1 MRIWSRSTV
10 SRSCCRKR
18 CVKSTLGQWRGQSI
32 VFRSRKPLRLNLALQ
47 GGGAH
52 GAFTWGVL
60 DGLLEDDRLEFACVS
75 GTSAGAVNAAALAS
89 GLADAQDGRAAA
101 RSTLRAVWEGVE
113 KARVPDLMWLNP
125 LLAGSMASMAQRMS
139 PYEFN
144 PLGFDPLRRL
154 LNSAISF
161 SAIRASSNLELLIA
175 ATDVSTGRARLFRR
189 PEITVDTILAS
200 ACLPAVHHAVEID
213 GQAYW
218 DGGFSANPDLIT
230 LASTSPVEDTLI
242 IVLNQTVRPKLAKTA
257 PEIAATASEI
267 TFNQPFLRD
276 VEMIAAARETEVGWL
291 APRHGRIAK
300 LRRHRFHVI
309 EAGRHTANL
318 ATDTKMKPDAALLS
332 YLFGAGRT
340 EAARWLGRHRA
351 AIGVRDSAEL
361 EARYLSPQSWQQR
374 AAADDKP
381 PPAAMEPA

>member
-1 MRIWSRSTV
+1 MAKLFRFN
-10 SRSCCRKR
+10 KR
-18 CVKSTLGQWRGQSI
+18 
-32 VFRSRKPLRLNLALQ
+32 LRLNLALQ

-60 DGLLEDDRLEFACVS
+60 DGLLEDDGLSFGCVS

-89 GLADAQDGRAAA
+89 GLAAAENGRAKA
-101 RSTLRAVWEGVE
+101 RATLRAVWEGVE

-125 LLAGSMASMAQRMS
+125 FLAGSVANIAQRMS
-139 PYEFN
+139 PYQFN
-144 PLGFDPLRRL
+144 PLGFDPLRSL
-154 LNSAISF
+154 LNAEISF
-161 SAIRASSNLELLIA
+161 ASIRKSSNVELLIA
-175 ATDVSTGRARLFRR
+175 ATDAATGRARLFRR
-189 PEITVDTILAS
+189 PEVTVDSILAS

-213 GQAYW
+213 GRAYW

-242 IVLNQTVRPKLAKTA
+242 VVLNPTQRPKLAKTA
-257 PEIAATASEI
+257 PEIAAQMSEI

-276 VEMIAAARETEVGWL
+276 IEMIVAAREMESGWL
-291 APRHGRIAK
+291 RSRHGRIAK

-318 ATDTKMKPDAALLS
+318 ATETKMKPDHALLS

-340 EAARWLGRHRA
+340 EAAKWLGRHRG
-351 AIGVRDSAEL
+351 AIGVRDTAEL
-361 EARYLSPQSWQQR
+361 EARYLPPMTWQQV
-374 AAADDKP
+374 AATRMHE
-381 PPAAMEPA
+381 PPAAIEPA